1 MIETVATM
9 ADAALPEPEAADTL
23 PRALA
28 VQCGALRVA
37 LPHGWA
43 RAAVDCPDLT
53 PVPRAPDWL
62 VGAANID
69 GEITPVVDL
78 AAWCG
83 AGDMTDVSR
92 RDLRLLLGGHG
103 SDALALLFNGLPRLV
118 RVHATDV
125 AARSTRLAAVAIGDV
140 LDEPD
145 TPVLDGAAL
154 LLAIAQDLNPQ
165 LQPLSDRTTFGAPAK

>member
-1 MIETVATM
+1 MTDTATIDALVA
-9 ADAALPEPEAADTL
+9 APRGDAAAAL

-53 PVPRAPDWL
+53 PVPQAPVWL
-62 VGAANID
+62 AGAANVD
-69 GEITPVVDL
+69 GAITPVVDL

-83 AGDMTDVSR
+83 QGDMTSVAR
-92 RDLRLLLGGHG
+92 RDLKLLLGGQG
-103 SDALALLFNGLPRLV
+103 SDTLALLFSGLPRLV
-118 RVHATDV
+118 RVRAADV
-125 AARSTRLAAVAIGDV
+125 SALAPRLAAVAMGGV
-140 LDEPD
+140 LDEPE

-154 LLAIAQDLNPQ
+154 LAAIAQDLNSQ
-165 LQPLSDRTTFGAPAK
+165 HQPTTERAAPGDPTP

>member
-1 MIETVATM
+1 MTETIETM
-9 ADAALPEPEAADTL
+9 ADVALPQPEAAAAL

-28 VQCGALRVA
+28 VQCGVLRVA

-53 PVPRAPDWL
+53 PVPRAPGWL
-62 VGAANID
+62 AGAANID

-83 AGDMTDVSR
+83 EGDMTDVPR

-103 SDALALLFNGLPRLV
+103 GDALALLFNGLPRLV

-125 AARSTRLAAVAIGDV
+125 AVRSTRLAAVAIGDV
-140 LDEPD
+140 LDEPE

-154 LLAIAQDLNPQ
+154 LAAIAQDLNPQ
-165 LQPLSDRTTFGAPAK
+165 LQPSTDRTTFGALPK